1 MKFKIP
7 HMKVFKLAVAFV
19 AALGLLFS
27 VPLYGAD
34 LPGEEGSDLWIES
47 KLMTT
52 YMLNEYLSP
61 FDLDA
66 DVEEGVVR
74 LTGNVESSIE
84 RELAEQIARGVTGV
98 KSVVNDIEVFADGQK
113 PPIEREDSPFLRS
126 VKDSTITAKVKSNL
140 LWNENTEGLQI
151 DVETEYGVVN
161 LSGYVNTET
170 ERKLALQIAAET
182 SGVSRVEDQLKVSPE
197 AVAAAKEKSPLIQ
210 TKRFAT
216 DAWITTKVK
225 TTLMFNQRAE
235 GADIDVSTENG
246 VVTLDGTVLS
256 PEQKERILEL
266 VEDVVNVKAVRDR
279 LRVVM

>member
-1 MKFKIP
+1 MKFKFS
-7 HMKVFKLAVAFV
+7 HMKVLKPAVALC

-27 VPLYGAD
+27 APLYGAD
-34 LPGEEGSDLWIES
+34 PPGNEGSDLWIES

-52 YMLNEYLSP
+52 YTLNEYLSP

-98 KSVVNDIEVFADGQK
+98 KSVVNDIEVVADGQK
-113 PPIEREDSPFLRS
+113 PPIEREDSTFLRS

-151 DVETEYGVVN
+151 DVDTQDGVVN

-225 TTLMFNQRAE
+225 TTLMFNQRVE